1 LKNIYNF
8 VILNLKVFD
17 LSNPYKNFNVKIE
30 EGRILNNNSKDIVWI
45 DFDSLENF
53 MVDVFKGIG
62 VPEEDARICADV
74 LITSDKRGIDSH
86 GVGRLKPIYYDR
98 IKAGIQSPK
107 TDMEI
112 VKDGP
117 TTAVIDGHNGMG
129 QVIAKK
135 SMALAIEKAK
145 KMGLGMVAVRNSTHY
160 GIAGYYALMAIKEGM
175 IGITGTNAR
184 PSIAPTFGVEN
195 MLGTNPLTFGIP
207 SDEEFPFVLDCATS
221 ITQRGKIEFY
231 DRAGKEIP
239 PGWVI
244 GQDGKTR
251 TDTHQILQDLK
262 TGKAALAPL
271 GGIGEETAGYKGYGY
286 SAVVEILSAALQ
298 NGKFLKMLSGV
309 EDGKPVPINL
319 GHFFVA
325 INISSFIDLKSFK
338 KISGDILRSLRSSKK
353 APDAEKIYTAGEK
366 EYLAWLERKNKGA
379 PINKNLQQQI
389 ITLKE
394 ELGLNQYKF
403 PFER

>member
-1 LKNIYNF
+1 MSEDIIW
-8 VILNLKVFD
+8 V
-17 LSNPYKNFNVKIE
+17 NFNTV
-30 EGRILNNNSKDIVWI
+30 
-45 DFDSLENF
+45 ENF

-62 VPEEDARICADV
+62 VPEEDAQICADV

-86 GVGRLKPIYYDR
+86 GIGRLKPIYYDR

-112 VKDGP
+112 VKDAP

-145 KMGLGMVAVRNSTHY
+145 KMGLGMVVVRNSNHY
-160 GIAGYYALMAIKEGM
+160 GIAGYYVLMAIEAGM

-184 PSIAPTFGVEN
+184 PSIAPTFAVEN
-195 MLGTNPLTFGIP
+195 MLGTNPLTYGAP

-221 ITQRGKIEFY
+221 ITQRGKIELY
-231 DRAGKEIP
+231 ARAEKDIP

-244 GQDGKTR
+244 DEKGQTKTN
-251 TDTHQILQDLK
+251 THQILQDLK
-262 TGKAALAPL
+262 VGKAALAPL

-286 SAVVEILSAALQ
+286 ATVVEILSSALQ
-298 NGKFLKMLSGV
+298 NGKYLKMVSGIT
-309 EDGKPVPINL
+309 DGKMVPSHL
-319 GHFFVA
+319 GHFFIA
-325 INISSFIDLKSFK
+325 INVSAFIELELFK

-353 APDAEKIYTAGEK
+353 APEEERIYTAGEK
-366 EYLAWLERKNKGA
+366 EYLAWLERKDKGA
-379 PINKNLQQQI
+379 PINKNLQKQI
-389 ITLKE
+389 ISMRD
-394 ELGLNQYKF
+394 ELGLIKYNF
-403 PFER
+403 LF